1 MEQMQAKIDAYERET
16 AILMQELATIQQRA
30 NQSPN
35 RDRFNTELAFKLF
48 DNTAGQ
54 MKEEVLDQVKEFN
67 ELKKS
72 TLKVSAGMS
81 APAKPIDR
89 KKRLESA
96 KTQKTAST
104 NVTPVSVSNGGMT

>member
-48 DNTAGQ
+48 DNTAG
-54 MKEEVLDQVKEFN
+54 
-67 ELKKS
+67 
-72 TLKVSAGMS
+72 
-81 APAKPIDR
+81 
-89 KKRLESA
+89 
-96 KTQKTAST
+96 
-104 NVTPVSVSNGGMT
+104 